1 MFTPR
6 RILGTLS
13 LLLLVALIASACTA
27 PAPTPTTAPTVQP
40 TTPPP
45 PKLTATPT
53 PKPVSLRMAI
63 LADEST
69 VQPYTYVRGYPGWNM
84 LTLIYD
90 TLFVMDAD
98 NLPKP
103 WVAREDKVSADGKV
117 HTITLRNDV
126 KWHDG
131 KPLTSA
137 DVKFSFEFYQK
148 NTHSR
153 WTPPV
158 RNMTSIETPNE
169 TTVVV
174 TLSAPNPAFAI
185 QLMGDVPIIPKHLW
199 ESVTEPKKFEN
210 NIGSGPY
217 KLTEYKPEQFYRFVA
232 NPDYFAGRPAVDE
245 LVMPVIKEA
254 ATIFSSL
261 KTGEIQATVRALAPE
276 LVKDFQGNPD
286 LKIQRGPGYAA
297 TILQFN
303 NERAPWSKKEVRQA
317 VALAIDTQK
326 LVDTVILGYGTL
338 GNPGWLH
345 PASPFHDPAVKGEYS
360 AAKAQALLD
369 GIGYKDTD
377 NDGIREAAG
386 KKMEGTLLVYSNNP
400 TRIRTA
406 ELIAAGLKEIGISL
420 KVTALEPASVDAK
433 VWPDFDV
440 AKGRDFD
447 LAMWG
452 WSAPIQVNVVRTG
465 DLVHSDPKMGSI
477 NIGAYKNPAAD
488 KLAEELFV
496 TTDPDKQ
503 KTLVRQLEALIAQE
517 LPFVTL
523 FYEDGTYVYRP
534 AAYDKWIYQKGQGIF
549 HKLSFLPGVKP

>member
-1 MFTPR
+1 
-6 RILGTLS
+6 
-13 LLLLVALIASACTA
+13 
-27 PAPTPTTAPTVQP
+27 
-40 TTPPP
+40 
-45 PKLTATPT
+45 
-53 PKPVSLRMAI
+53 MAI

>member
-103 WVAREDKVSADGKV
+103 WVAREDKASADGKV